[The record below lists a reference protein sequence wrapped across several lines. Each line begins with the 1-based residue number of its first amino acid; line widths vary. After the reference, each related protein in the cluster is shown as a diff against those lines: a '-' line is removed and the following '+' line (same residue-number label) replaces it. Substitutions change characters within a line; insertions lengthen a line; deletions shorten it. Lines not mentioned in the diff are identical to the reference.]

1 MRRSTALKK
10 ALGPLRNV
18 VLPVEAQQVEHVLR
32 VTRVALAA
40 ASLVTI
46 RLVVGASGPGLR
58 PALFSGA
65 AYLVYSL
72 VLLLWAGN
80 RASPS
85 WLFAFHGVDVVW
97 AASLPVLTGN
107 PYVPF
112 SVFFL
117 FTLLSAAYR
126 WGFWRTLATV
136 GTLIGLLLLGAELP
150 ALARTGGGAGSMPD
164 NLPARAIGWVLMGS
178 LVGFLGESQIVL
190 RGRAL
195 VASRL
200 LAGAGDEAGARQTLE
215 ELLRQMLEL
224 FGAQGV
230 AVVLE
235 DRSSARAY
243 IWQVTREYGGKEV
256 SFEFSELNAMER
268 ERYLFPGP
276 GDIWCAVQSRWGEGP
291 PAKLTVLDREGRRQR
306 GAHLVAA
313 DLPVV
318 EGCRS
323 YYAASVQSEEQWW
336 GRVFLFDPMIGG
348 GDREAELRLVQ
359 ALVREVAP
367 AAHRYQLGQGLP
379 REAGEVVSARLAREL
394 HDGIIQTLAAA
405 DMRLEVLRRTG
416 AVAPAAAEELERI
429 QELLNQEAVGM
440 RELVHGLS
448 SRTLAPGQLLDS
460 LQAIVERFREETG
473 IFASFVSQCE
483 EIKLPPMVCREV
495 AQILREALINVR
507 KHSGAH
513 KVEVRL
519 EQRNGGCKLR
529 IDDDGRGFDFAGQ
542 RSLAELENSRQG
554 PWVIKERVRVI
565 RGDLT
570 VESKPGQGSRLEITV
585 PQGAYE

>member
-1 MRRSTALKK
+1 MAYSTALKR

-18 VLPVEAQQVEHVLR
+18 VTPVEAQQVEHVLR
-32 VTRVALAA
+32 VARVALAA
-40 ASLVTI
+40 ASLVMI
-46 RLVVGASGPGLR
+46 RLVVGASGVGLR

-65 AYLVYSL
+65 AYLVYSV
-72 VLLLWAGN
+72 VLLLWA
-80 RASPS
+80 RKRTSAS
-85 WLFAFHGVDVVW
+85 WLFGFHAVDVLW

-117 FTLLSAAYR
+117 FTLFSAAYR
-126 WGFWRTLATV
+126 WGLWRTLATV
-136 GTLIGLLLLGAELP
+136 GSLIGLLLLESELP
-150 ALARTGGGAGSMPD
+150 SLTGRGGEAWSMPD

-178 LVGFLGESQIVL
+178 LVGFLGESQRVL

-195 VASRL
+195 AASWL
-200 LAGAGDEAGARQTLE
+200 LAGAGDEVGTRQTLE
-215 ELLRQMLEL
+215 QLLREMLAL
-224 FGAQGV
+224 FGARGV

-243 IWQVTREYGGKEV
+243 IWQATMEGVGKEV

-268 ERYLFPGP
+268 GRYLFPAP

-291 PAKLTVLDREGRRQR
+291 PVKLTVLDQEGRRQS

-313 DLPVV
+313 DLPVL

-323 YYAASVQSEEQWW
+323 YYAASVQSEEKWW
-336 GRVFLFDPMIGG
+336 GRVFLFDPKGG

-367 AAHRYQLGQGLP
+367 AAHRCRWGQGPP
-379 REAGEVVSARLAREL
+379 REGEDLVSARLAREL
-394 HDGIIQTLAAA
+394 HDGVIQTLTAAE
-405 DMRLEVLRRTG
+405 MRMEALRRKG
-416 AVAPAAAEELERI
+416 AVAPAAGAELERI
-429 QELLNQEAVGM
+429 QELLHDEAVGM
-440 RELVHGLS
+440 RELVHGLK
-448 SRTLAPGQLLDS
+448 SRTLAPGQLVES
-460 LQAIVERFREETG
+460 LRAIVEGFREETG
-473 IFASFVSQCE
+473 IFVSFVSQCR
-483 EIKLPPMVCREV
+483 EIKLQPVVCREV
-495 AQILREALINVR
+495 AQILREALMNVR

-513 KVEVRL
+513 KVEVRF
-519 EQRNGGCKLR
+519 EQQNGCCKLL
-529 IDDDGRGFDFAGQ
+529 IDDDGRGFSFAGQ
-542 RSLAELENSRQG
+542 RSLAELESSHQG

-570 VESKPGQGSRLEITV
+570 VESKPGRGSRLEVTV